1 MATLGVV
8 RMLYSYSD
16 VGSAVLVST
25 TMGDSQEPQDVK
37 RATMQG
43 FTSFLCPDRENAITS
58 WLSEARYPP
67 DLIWEWHGADR

>member
-8 RMLYSYSD
+8 RMLYSYLD
-16 VGSAVLVST
+16 VGSALLVNGA
-25 TMGDSQEPQDVK
+25 GDSQEPQDVK

-43 FTSFLCPDRENAITS
+43 FTSFLCPNRENAITS